1 MTPLEIVD
9 ATAKPILEIGRAWM
23 LAPATAE
30 RATELG
36 LELPFGFW
44 VNGRAGVLGDVGP
57 DVAAAAI
64 GFMYPPLAH
73 HYWNGRPAS
82 LSAGAA
88 ARAYAEAAAAW
99 GREALAAV
107 PEADLVEVTALAKR
121 VADAA
126 QPSVGA
132 LFAGWRALDVP
143 ADPAGAATVTLNV
156 LREMR
161 GGAHISAAHAS
172 GLGPL
177 GAIIAA
183 PDQVRGGTAG
193 AERFG
198 WPQPWPAPD
207 EARRT
212 EAERM
217 TSLICAPAYAS
228 LDGAAGP
235 RFVELVTAVRVALG

>member
-9 ATAKPILEIGRAWM
+9 ATAKPILEIGRGWM
-23 LAPATAE
+23 LAPTTAE
-30 RATELG
+30 RGTGLG

-57 DVAAAAI
+57 DIAAAAI
-64 GFMYPPLAH
+64 GFMYPPLTH
-73 HYWNGRPAS
+73 RYWNARPAS

-99 GREALAAV
+99 GRDALAGV
-107 PEADLVEVTALAKR
+107 GEADLAELAALAR
-121 VADAA
+121 QVADAA

-132 LFAGWRALDVP
+132 LFAGWRALEVP
-143 ADPAGAATVTLNV
+143 ADPAGAATVNLNV

-198 WPQPWPAPD
+198 WPQPWPALD
-207 EARRT
+207 EARRA

-217 TSLICAPAYAS
+217 TSLICAPAYAA
-228 LDGAAGP
+228 LDGASGP
-235 RFVELVTAVRVALG
+235 RFVELVTAVRAALG

>member
-9 ATAKPILEIGRAWM
+9 ATAKPILELGRAWM

-64 GFMYPPLAH
+64 GFMYPPLVH
-73 HYWNGRPAS
+73 HYWLGRPAA
-82 LSAGAA
+82 LSAGAV

-107 PEADLVEVTALAKR
+107 PEADLVEVTGLARR

-132 LFAGWRALDVP
+132 LFAGWRALEPP
-143 ADPAGAATVTLNV
+143 ADPAGAAAVTLNV

-161 GGAHISAAHAS
+161 GGAHLSAAHAS

-177 GAIIAA
+177 AAIIAA

-198 WPQPWPAPD
+198 WPQPWPEAD
-207 EARRT
+207 EARRA
-212 EAERM
+212 EAERL
-217 TSLICAPAYAS
+217 TSLICVPAY
-228 LDGAAGP
+228 GALNGPSGP
-235 RFVELVTAVRVALG
+235 RFVELVASLRAAI

>member
-44 VNGRAGVLGDVGP
+44 VNGRAGVLGDVGA
-57 DVAAAAI
+57 DVAAAGIA
-64 GFMYPPLAH
+64 FMYPPLVH
-73 HYWNGRPAS
+73 HYWNGRPAA
-82 LSAGAA
+82 LAAGDA
-88 ARAYAEAAAAW
+88 ARAYAGAAAAW

-107 PEADLVEVTALAKR
+107 PEADLVEVTALARR

-132 LFAGWRALDVP
+132 LFAGWRALQVP

-177 GAIIAA
+177 AAILAA

-198 WPQPWPAPD
+198 WPQPWPTPD
-207 EARRT
+207 EAGRAG
-212 EAERM
+212 AERM
-217 TSLICAPAYAS
+217 TSLICAPAYDA
-228 LDGAAGP
+228 LDGASGP
-235 RFVELVTAVRVALG
+235 RFVELVTAIRAALD